1 MNIIDTN
8 IDSIRHLCQKH
19 KVGRLFVFGSV
30 LNDTFQKKSDIDLI
44 VDFEDVD
51 LYSYADN
58 YFDLKYSFEKLF
70 KREVDLLEDKAIQ
83 NPYLR
88 QSIDST
94 KQLVYG

>member
-30 LNDTFQKKSDIDLI
+30 LNDTFQKNSDIDLI

-70 KREVDLLEDKAIQ
+70 KREVDLLEDKAIH